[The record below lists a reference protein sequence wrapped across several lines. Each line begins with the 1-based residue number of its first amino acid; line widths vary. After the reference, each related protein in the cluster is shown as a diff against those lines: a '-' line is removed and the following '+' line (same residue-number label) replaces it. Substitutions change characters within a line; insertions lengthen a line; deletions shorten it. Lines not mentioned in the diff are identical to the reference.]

1 MKPAHPTRRPR
12 LATLALAL
20 ATSCLGAAA
29 LAPSPL
35 MDLNCTPT
43 AV

>member
-20 ATSCLGAAA
+20 ATCLGATA
-29 LAPSPL
+29 LAPSP
-35 MDLNCTPT
+35 
-43 AV
+43 A